1 MQRRGGRVPG
11 SEGYSKADVKALL
24 RCLREVLPV
33 NGDDWDLVLRRYRD
47 NHATPNARASRDTT
61 SLRTKFRTLT
71 NTKKRSGDPT
81 CPPEVRD
88 ARRIQSEM
96 TEKVG
101 FGEEGDAD
109 VDNEAAQHEQA
120 SVESHDREDDNDSDG
135 HQSDDGDAQ
144 QDVEQRI
151 NNTLRSTRRQSNGA
165 GPAPQSSR
173 EDVPDAPASASQLA
187 ELGGKQKAAASAL
200 KRKRSGDTLESSLQR
215 HLKEQALYRE
225 VTASERF
232 LQLQLES
239 EREAKHYERDER
251 RILAQKL
258 ERVQEANAT
267 LRDKVDELREK
278 NTALQ
283 LENIRL
289 HAELSALRA
298 NRSVGDN

>member
-11 SEGYSKADVKALL
+11 AEGYSKADVRALL

-33 NGDDWDLVLRRYRD
+33 NGDEWDVVLRRYRD
-47 NHATPNARASRDTT
+47 SHATPNARASRDST

-71 NTKKRSGDPT
+71 NAKKRSSDPT

-88 ARRIQSEM
+88 ARRIQIEISE
-96 TEKVG
+96 KAG
-101 FGEEGDAD
+101 FGEEDGAD
-109 VDNEAAQHEQA
+109 NHEAHYEQA

-135 HQSDDGDAQ
+135 HLSEEGDFQ
-144 QDVEQRI
+144 QDAEQRI
-151 NNTLRSTRRQSNGA
+151 TKILRRHATRQSNGA
-165 GPAPQSSR
+165 DPAPQSPR
-173 EDVPDAPASASQLA
+173 EDVPDAPAPASQPA
-187 ELGGKQKAAASAL
+187 GPGGKQKATASVL
-200 KRKRSGDTLESSLQR
+200 KRKRSDDTLELSLHQ

-239 EREAKHYERDER
+239 EREAKHFERDER
-251 RILAQKL
+251 RTLAQKL
-258 ERVQEANAT
+258 ERMEEVSAT

-278 NTALQ
+278 NTSLQ

-298 NRSVGDN
+298 NRSVGDI